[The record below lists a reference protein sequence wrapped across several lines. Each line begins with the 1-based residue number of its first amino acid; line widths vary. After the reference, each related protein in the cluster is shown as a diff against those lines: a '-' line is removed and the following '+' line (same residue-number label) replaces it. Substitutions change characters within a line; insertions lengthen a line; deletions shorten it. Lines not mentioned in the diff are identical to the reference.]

1 MAVSEQTPYIE
12 YTANGIATSFALGF
26 TCSLKDELHVLI
38 NNVEQSASTWS
49 LANNSV
55 SFNAAPSNGSKVTL
69 YRETKLKRVTDYSSV
84 NNSLRPS
91 ALNAELDRVWFALQ
105 DQSYKLNQYDFDY
118 SYAINTSNQAKQIAQ
133 SAQQAADNAYSLANT
148 TNTETRP
155 INRGGTGSTTAAGA
169 RTNLEVYSQSEVDT
183 LIATGGQGN
192 VIGIASGGTGS
203 TTAAGARTNL
213 DVYSKTEANNLFI
226 ENTEK
231 GTPNG
236 ITPLD
241 ANVKVDPIYLPT
253 LPNTAIP
260 KATET
265 ALGVVELATQTEVNT
280 GTDDER
286 AITSKKLLAGVKN
299 HLNATGNAPTYA
311 CRAWVNFN
319 GTGIVAIRASGNISS
334 ITDVGVGRYKANF
347 ATVMQDANYA
357 PVVSCIIPSFGLGT
371 PHYCEF
377 SDAVFDGVSVATGNR
392 DAGASNAADFNNI
405 FVGVFR

>member
-1 MAVSEQTPYIE
+1 MAVPEQTPYIE
-12 YTANGIATSFALGF
+12 YTANGSTTTFALGF

-84 NNSLRPS
+84 NNSFRPS
-91 ALNAELDRVWFALQ
+91 ALNAELDRVWYSLQ
-105 DQSYKLNQYDFDY
+105 DMSFKVGRYDYDYDFILNQ
-118 SYAINTSNQAKQIAQ
+118 
-133 SAQQAADNAYSLANT
+133 
-148 TNTETRP
+148 TRP
-155 INRGGTGSTTAAGA
+155 VLTGGTGATTAAGA
-169 RTNLEVYSQSEVDT
+169 RTNL
-183 LIATGGQGN
+183 N
-192 VIGIASGGTGS
+192 
-203 TTAAGARTNL
+203 
-213 DVYSKTEANNLFI
+213 VYSKTEANNLFI

-236 ITPLD
+236 IATLD

-299 HLNATGNAPTYA
+299 HLNATGNAPMYA

-319 GTGIVAIRASGNISS
+319 GVNNTIVGSGNVSS
-334 ITDVGVGRYKANF
+334 ITDNGTGDYTINF
-347 ATVMQDANYA
+347 TTAMQDANYA
-357 PVVSCIIPSFGLGT
+357 ISGNATQNSGSLSTSANILILKNATNGVLANKSTTSFT
-371 PHYCEF
+371 IVTVDNS
-377 SDAVFDGVSVATGNR
+377 SDAYFDSNNVSVA
-392 DAGASNAADFNNI
+392 
-405 FVGVFR
+405 VFR